1 MCSFSWEF
9 FIWIAKLWGVDTFS
23 QPGQGSHG
31 GGPDAPQGWQG
42 YFSVVAY
49 RPYFNVDTVDVLERI
64 KDSLFPYQS
73 DFVEKTSHN
82 PDM

>member
-1 MCSFSWEF
+1 MWS
-9 FIWIAKLWGVDTFS
+9 ADTFS
-23 QPGQGSHG
+23 QPGQGGQG
-31 GGPDAPQGWQG
+31 GGADTPQGWQS
-42 YFSVVAY
+42 YFNVITY

-64 KDSLFPYQS
+64 KDSLFPYKS